1 MHKNLKK
8 IALKNEF
15 INYRNLWPQNLL
27 EFIENELFPRNLD
40 IVPHKN
46 ELQG

>member
-15 INYRNLWPQNLL
+15 INYRNLWPQKL
-27 EFIENELFPRNLD
+27 IG
-40 IVPHKN
+40 IY
-46 ELQG
+46 